1 MKGFD
6 MMNKQLKAVIFDLD
20 GVITDTA
27 EYHFIAWK
35 QLAEELGITF
45 DRTFNEQLKGVSRM
59 ESLERIL
66 ALGGQADRYTAA
78 EKEALA
84 HKKNEHYKQLIA
96 RMTPNDLLPGIL
108 DLLRELKRENV
119 KIGLASASK
128 NAFTVIE
135 RLQIGEYFDTI
146 VDAAKIKHS
155 KPHPEIFLTAA
166 KQLQVDPSACVG
178 VEDAQAGVA
187 AIQAANM
194 FAVGVG
200 DKEALKEADYIVETT
215 AELTYDAIVRAFYR
229 E

>member
-6 MMNKQLKAVIFDLD
+6 EMNKELKAIIFDLD

-27 EYHFIAWK
+27 EHHFIAWK
-35 QLAEELGITF
+35 QLAEELGIAI

-66 ALGGQADRYTAA
+66 ALGGQADRYTTE

-84 HKKNEHYKQLIA
+84 YKKNEHYKQLIA
-96 RMTPNDLLPGIL
+96 RMTPDDILPGIL
-108 DLLRELKRENV
+108 DLLRELKRNHI

-146 VDAAKIKHS
+146 VDAANVKHS

-166 KQLQVDPSACVG
+166 EQLSVHPSMCVG

-187 AIQAANM
+187 AMKAAHM
-194 FAVGVG
+194 FAIGVG
-200 DKEALKEADYIVETT
+200 DREALKEADYIVETT
-215 AELTYDAIVRAFYR
+215 KDLTYDAIVRAFYR